1 MTYEMDIAGLKRDLP
16 LCKVTD
22 DLYIGAFVM
31 FGDVE
36 LTVHCAAELLKLTPE
51 YDYLIAPEA
60 KAIPL
65 VYEMARQSGADKYF
79 VARKKAKAYMSSVFQ
94 VHVKSITTQ
103 GVQTLVLDQTDAEL
117 IHGKHIVIVDDV
129 ISTGESLRAMEE
141 LVNEAGGIIVG
152 KMHPGGLQTPGPRAV
167 FHLGGIIMNL
177 LFAINGGYIP
187 TFLGCMRSV
196 LLHGGASHY
205 EVFILHS
212 DLTDGDEADIRTAL
226 PDVDFHFVFVD
237 PAMFDGFPESKRYP
251 RQIYY
256 RIAAPLLLPDTL
268 ERILYLDAD
277 TVIINPL
284 TTLYATPFGD
294 AYFMACTHTRKLLE
308 KLNAARLGMDEAAP
322 YINTGVLLYNL
333 PALRADLD
341 MERVRAFADEKQDV
355 FLLPDQDILTAL
367 YGDRVHLLDSM
378 VYNLSDRILALHNA
392 ELRNAPVDLDW
403 VRAHTVIIHYCGRL
417 KPWKPHYVGVL
428 DVFYHELMEEI
439 QK

>member
-1 MTYEMDIAGLKRDLP
+1 MKYRMNIAGLDRDLP
-16 LCKVTD
+16 LCKVSD

-117 IHGKHIVIVDDV
+117 IHGKRIVIVDDV
-129 ISTGESLRAMEE
+129 ISTAPTSPCSASCRCSTPTARRKHNSERTEHAGAANAAPACRFSSRRNHHEPALCDQRGLHPHVPELHAQRAAARRREPLRGVHPA
-141 LVNEAGGIIVG
+141 LRPHGRRRGGHPRSAAGRGLALRVRRPRDVRRLSGVEALPAPDLLPHRGAPAAAGHARA
-152 KMHPGGLQTPGPRAV
+152 HPLPRRGHDHHQSPHAAVCRAV
-167 FHLGGIIMNL
+167 RRCVFHG
-177 LFAINGGYIP
+177 
-187 TFLGCMRSV
+187 
-196 LLHGGASHY
+196 LHAH
-205 EVFILHS
+205 
-212 DLTDGDEADIRTAL
+212 AQTA
-226 PDVDFHFVFVD
+226 
-237 PAMFDGFPESKRYP
+237 
-251 RQIYY
+251 
-256 RIAAPLLLPDTL
+256 
-268 ERILYLDAD
+268 
-277 TVIINPL
+277 
-284 TTLYATPFGD
+284 
-294 AYFMACTHTRKLLE
+294 RK
-308 KLNAARLGMDEAAP
+308 AQRR
-322 YINTGVLLYNL
+322 VLLYNL
-333 PALRADLD
+333 SALRADLD
-341 MERVRAFADEKQDV
+341 MDRVRAFADEKQDV